1 MPQEAGVD
9 DGASTNIDNND
20 HNNQEAKPTTPT
32 NCPPPSQNQQEV
44 IAAADNNPQQQDQQ
58 LLQALQQQ
66 QIQQQHMIALQA
78 MQQQQQQQN
87 PFMMPQNHLLQPAI
101 DPLLQG
107 LVIPNLP
114 QPVMD
119 PSFAAA
125 VASVNNT
132 NNDNSTESIMA
143 TEIPTQAAVL
153 NQQQQQQQAALYQ
166 QNQMMNP
173 LVLQAM
179 LGQGGVVNQQQ
190 MGQQIPTNNE
200 INNDDVAA
208 NNNNNISNY
217 MAGINNPMLALTV
230 LANGGQ
236 VTPAQIMNGIPVNN
250 FHAAQRTIAQQPYIP
265 MSTTNINAFNNQ
277 QLQQMNNSIQ
287 QMHTWSDRRQ
297 PYQRKKKNKDKDKP
311 KRPLSAYNYFF
322 QEERGR
328 ILNKMNKKADEKE
341 DGKEENDEDDD
352 KKVETSA
359 ESTKI
364 DLTLCVHAVETSADS
379 TKKDQDKDKDTNAID
394 SEDNSKKESNTKRT
408 TKTRQKT
415 GIGFESL
422 ARQIGAKWKE
432 LNDEEV
438 AKYKDLAA
446 ADTVRYKK
454 EMEVYK
460 EKVKHAVDGETKV
473 NEMNP
478 FFLRPD
484 VKEAYTNI
492 SNDEFIR
499 TTQSHHKYIRPETYT
514 NLPQMLHGQ
523 EPMNKRP
530 RKTIAGESIVMDI

>member
-1 MPQEAGVD
+1 MEQTNKNNMAQEEAVGT
-9 DGASTNIDNND
+9 STNTNNNSN
-20 HNNQEAKPTTPT
+20 NNQETKPTTPT
-32 NCPPPSQNQQEV
+32 NCPPLSQNQREDT
-44 IAAADNNPQQQDQQ
+44 AAADNQDQQ

-78 MQQQQQQQN
+78 MQQQQQQI
-87 PFMMPQNHLLQPAI
+87 PFITTMPPQTHLLQPAM

-114 QPVMD
+114 PTMD
-119 PSFAAA
+119 PSFATAVAA
-125 VASVNNT
+125 AASVNNT
-132 NNDNSTESIMA
+132 NNDKSTESIMA
-143 TEIPTQAAVL
+143 TEIPAQAVVL
-153 NQQQQQQQAALYQ
+153 NQQQQQQQQAALY

-179 LGQGGVVNQQQ
+179 LGQGGMVNTNQQQ
-190 MGQQIPTNNE
+190 MGQQMPTNNE
-200 INNDDVAA
+200 VNNGDETANSNND
-208 NNNNNISNY
+208 ISNN

-250 FHAAQRTIAQQPYIP
+250 YHAAQRTIAQQPYIP

-287 QMHTWSDRRQ
+287 QMHTWSKRRQ

-328 ILNKMNKKADEKE
+328 ILNKKNADKEKE
-341 DGKEENDEDDD
+341 EGKEEKNDEDDD
-352 KKVETSA
+352 KKIEVENSA
-359 ESTKI
+359 ESTKK
-364 DLTLCVHAVETSADS
+364 DEDKNEDNTAV
-379 TKKDQDKDKDTNAID
+379 D
-394 SEDNSKKESNTKRT
+394 SEGNSKKESTKR

-422 ARQIGAKWKE
+422 ARQIGARWKE

-446 ADTVRYKK
+446 ADTIRYKM

-484 VKEAYTNI
+484 VKEAYT
-492 SNDEFIR
+492 
-499 TTQSHHKYIRPETYT
+499 YIRPEVYT
-514 NLPQMLHGQ
+514 NLQPILHGQ

-530 RKTIAGESIVMDI
+530 RKTIAGDSIVMDI